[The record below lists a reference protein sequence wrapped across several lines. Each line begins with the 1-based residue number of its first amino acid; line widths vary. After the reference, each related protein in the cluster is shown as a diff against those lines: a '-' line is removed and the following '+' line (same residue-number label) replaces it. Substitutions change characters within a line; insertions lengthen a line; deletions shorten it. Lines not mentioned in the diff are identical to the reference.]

1 MTNSLAAH
9 ISKAVLKEGV
19 MLIMRSVFIK
29 IIEVAKPEGL
39 MCRLLVDTLQFLLL
53 ICDAVEQALQC
64 S

>member
-1 MTNSLAAH
+1 MTNSLAAY
-9 ISKAVLKEGV
+9 ISKAVLEEGV
-19 MLIMRSVFIK
+19 VLIMRSVFIK